1 MKFRAFVVWIACTLA
16 MAVASNHAAA
26 AALGA
31 QARPAANA
39 EVTGS
44 AAARDLALDATFNA
58 YLSARASTYAWTG
71 FWVFLGLVVALFC
84 GMFVASFY
92 LRFIGTRSPPQ
103 AGALTGRRYA
113 LIAAAVAFT
122 GLAVIVEACLARLDA

>member
-1 MKFRAFVVWIACTLA
+1 MKFRAFVVWMACTLA
-16 MAVASNHAAA
+16 LALAGTQTAAA
-26 AALGA
+26 ELGA
-31 QARPAANA
+31 QARQAANA
-39 EVTGS
+39 EMS
-44 AAARDLALDATFNA
+44 ASTAARELARDLARDATF
-58 YLSARASTYAWTG
+58 AWTG
-71 FWVFLGLVVALFC
+71 LWVFLGLVVALSC

-92 LRFIGTRSPPQ
+92 LRFTGTRSPPQ